1 MAENGNLVY
10 IRYRDHVL
18 YRRTDAGK
26 MRPQVR
32 EAVGWLHKENG
43 EAVWILWDRGIS
55 NLPHERVRPE
65 ESGLV
70 LLKAD
75 VLELRRLEA
84 AV

>member
-1 MAENGNLVY
+1 MVENGNLVY
-10 IRYRDHVL
+10 VRYRDHVL
-18 YRRTDAGK
+18 YRRTDPET

-43 EAVWILWDRGIS
+43 EAVWILWDRGVS

-75 VLELRRLEA
+75 VLELRRLR
-84 AV
+84 